1 MLRTNAARA
10 AFRAL
15 NTAPAATRSSFA
27 TSQNAPRLVSQLSK
41 SRPTALS
48 KPLSM
53 ALTRYQTSGQTT
65 GGSLTNPDKIDSRHE
80 QEVAKGKLRADP
92 SIVSSTSS
100 THAVFGEVAT
110 PEEEKDV
117 DMMAGVKGDLVS
129 YIGKYTSGWRTVD

>member
-53 ALTRYQTSGQTT
+53 ALTRYQTT

-80 QEVAKGKLRADP
+80 QEVAKGKLQADP

-100 THAVFGEVAT
+100 THAVFSEVAT

-129 YIGKYTSGWRTVD
+129 HIGRYTSVRPKVD

>member
-15 NTAPAATRSSFA
+15 NTAPAATRSSFT
-27 TSQNAPRLVSQLSK
+27 TSQNVPRLASQLIK
-41 SRPTALS
+41 SRPTALA

-53 ALTRYQTSGQTT
+53 ALTRYQTT
-65 GGSLTNPDKIDSRHE
+65 GGSLNNPDRIDSRHE
-80 QEVAKGKLRADP
+80 QEVAKAKLKADP

-100 THAVFGEVAT
+100 THAVFSEVAT

-129 YIGKYTSGWRTVD
+129 HNRRYTGARRKVD